1 MKASSEQGETELSKK
16 LLAVSFVT
24 TLAVIA
30 CTAEGPTTP
39 PQTETIQRAEEP
51 VVSAT
56 PVPTPVTAPAPG
68 TSSFELTGAKP
79 STIYVK
85 YTGEASFATIV
96 TFYTSFDD
104 QKTPFGKQ
112 SHTVKSGDTV
122 TRVFDQRCIQGDAD
136 QEGVKEIGG
145 VFFDIDGAPFNPTR
159 NPEKVTE
166 CRNQCVPRWDPLEEV
181 RSIGEWTE
189 YTPENQPSTQDPKC
203 YKYERKLVIKRERN
217 TCTKEERDRGEQ
229 YYEYRQTEIQC
240 PCVLNPSYSQN
251 VTRTNYSNGTPAVPE
266 SAYWY
271 WDMDNGEG
279 NTPKQNACEG
289 RGGVWL
295 GDDYNI
301 PNDGSNN
308 EYDDVCRVT
317 TGPSFPGGPGADVD
331 FIKKVVVTPAV
342 PATSKNGIVLVGSVT
357 GDDATWRFKLTCGET
372 TKDDESFTRT
382 CEQGSKTLPAETTGG
397 IQIGDG
403 QFGYISST
411 DHEGSTCYLEVF
423 KNGSLLQTITYLPV
437 N

>member
-1 MKASSEQGETELSKK
+1 MIPVPVLIRLMKASSEQGETELSKK

-122 TRVFDQRCIQGDAD
+122 TRVFDGTCIQGDAD

-145 VFFDIDGAPFNPTR
+145 IFFDINGAPFNPTR

-166 CRNQCVPRWDPLEEV
+166 CRNQCVPRWEELEA
-181 RSIGEWTE
+181 E
-189 YTPENQPSTQDPKC
+189 YGDWEDYVSQSDVEASTQTQGCTKDQR
-203 YKYERKLVIKRERN
+203 RKKTVRERN
-217 TCTKEERDRGEQ
+217 TCSRETRIKTET
-229 YYEYRQTEIQC
+229 YETRKVEIQC
-240 PCVLNPSYSQN
+240 PCAYPEPSFSVSSLTYPA
-251 VTRTNYSNGTPAVPE
+251 YTPAQTIRYYTFSEVPGDGE
-266 SAYWY
+266 SASNSEKSAYCVSVGGLWAD
-271 WDMDNGEG
+271 WGSANDGNDPACKTINKTLSDFDNSGDNDLDVSLQDTDTVAASGGNPISGSATVSGAGAWKLILRAQSGNFQKDVDEETLTCNSAPFKLSVSYDWVG
-279 NTPKQNACEG
+279 HSSENWTLELYRNNVLVNTPAST
-289 RGGVWL
+289 L
-295 GDDYNI
+295 
-301 PNDGSNN
+301 
-308 EYDDVCRVT
+308 VT
-317 TGPSFPGGPGADVD
+317 NPT
-331 FIKKVVVTPAV
+331 
-342 PATSKNGIVLVGSVT
+342 N
-357 GDDATWRFKLTCGET
+357 
-372 TKDDESFTRT
+372 
-382 CEQGSKTLPAETTGG
+382 
-397 IQIGDG
+397 
-403 QFGYISST
+403 
-411 DHEGSTCYLEVF
+411 
-423 KNGSLLQTITYLPV
+423 
-437 N
+437 